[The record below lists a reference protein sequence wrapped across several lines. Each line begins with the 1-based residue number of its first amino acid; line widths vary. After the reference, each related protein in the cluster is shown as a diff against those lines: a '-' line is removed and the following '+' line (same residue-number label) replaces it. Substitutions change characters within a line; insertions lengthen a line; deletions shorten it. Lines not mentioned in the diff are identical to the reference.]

1 MAALTP
7 EQLREA
13 GLLVTRL
20 QDDDIQ
26 DKLRP
31 GFEQDFTNSILEQWN
46 DRQWLSFEGRNG
58 KRSQIEII
66 RELIERAEQRGSSLP
81 SSRFGSRRT

>member
-7 EQLREA
+7 DQVQEA
-13 GLLVTRL
+13 ELLTRRL

-31 GFEQDFTNSILEQWN
+31 GFEQDFTNSVLEQWSE
-46 DRQWLSFEGRNG
+46 RRWLSFEGRNG

-66 RELIERAEQRGSSLP
+66 RDIIQRVEQRGSSLP
-81 SSRFGSRRT
+81 SSRFSSRRA

>member
-7 EQLREA
+7 EQNQEA
-13 GLLVTRL
+13 TLLVARL

-46 DRQWLSFEGRNG
+46 DRHWLSFEGRNG

-66 RELIERAEQRGSSLP
+66 RDLIQRAEERGSSLP
-81 SSRFGSRRT
+81 SRRFGSRRT

>member
-13 GLLVTRL
+13 ETLMARI

-26 DKLRP
+26 RQLRP
-31 GFEQDFTNSILEQWN
+31 GFEQDFTNSVLEQWN
-46 DRQWLSFEGRNG
+46 ERQWLSFEGRNG

-66 RELIERAEQRGSSLP
+66 RELIERAEDRGTNLT
-81 SSRFGSRRT
+81 SRRRRTW